1 MELLA
6 QAADFGTYGSWTPPN
21 LSVRGAE
28 IDQLI
33 EILHYF
39 MAVLFVGWG
48 IFFVY
53 CLVRFR
59 AKTGGAAQYQPVKGK
74 ISKYAEIGVAIFE
87 AVLLLFFSMPV
98 WGEYKNNP
106 PEPGERVEIRAI
118 GEQFQWNFHYPGP
131 DGKFGRTNAK
141 FIDTVGN
148 TIGLDPDD
156 PVGQDDI
163 QTVGALHV
171 PVGRP
176 IYVRITSKDVIHS
189 FAIPTM
195 RVKQDAIPGMEV
207 PIWFEVQ
214 PGATTENL
222 LKSKSMNEDFNLAK
236 VNWYRLRHL
245 VASKDYEDKSG
256 QVILKAGDS
265 IGLSRDMGE
274 KKLKQLR
281 EAGIESINMHPSNPL
296 EVLCA
301 QLCGNSHFKMK
312 AQMYTYDD
320 AGFEAWKKS
329 AIPEV
334 IEDF

>member
-6 QAADFGTYGSWTPPN
+6 QAADFGTYGRWTPPN
-21 LSVRGAE
+21 LSEHGGE

-33 EILHYF
+33 EIVHYF

-48 IFFVY
+48 IFFAY
-53 CLVRFR
+53 CVVRFR
-59 AKTGGAAQYQPVKGK
+59 AGANGTAQYHPVKGK
-74 ISKYAEIGVAIFE
+74 ASKYAEVGVAIFE
-87 AVLLLFFSMPV
+87 AVLLLGFSMPV
-98 WGEYKNNP
+98 WGAYKNDP
-106 PEPGERVEIRAI
+106 PEPGKRVEVRAI
-118 GEQFQWNFHYPGP
+118 GEQFQWNFHYPGN

-141 FIDTVGN
+141 FIDNVNN

-156 PVGQDDI
+156 PNGKDDI
-163 QTVGALHV
+163 QTIGALHL

-207 PIWFEVQ
+207 PVWFQ
-214 PGATTENL
+214 IKPDATTANL
-222 LKSKSMNEDFNLAK
+222 VKSKSMNEDFDTAK
-236 VNWYRLRHL
+236 TNWYRVRHL
-245 VASKDYEDKSG
+245 VASKDYADKSG
-256 QVILKAGDS
+256 QIILAAGDGV
-265 IGLSRDMGE
+265 GLSRDAGE
-274 KKLKQLR
+274 KKLRQLR
-281 EAGIESINMHPSNPL
+281 EAGVESINMHPENPL
-296 EVLCA
+296 EVICA

-312 AQMYTYDD
+312 AQLYTYDD

-329 AIPEV
+329 TVPEV